1 MEHPYF
7 VNACLL
13 KLCMGVSY
21 KLFKELY
28 KTNQVF
34 KPGQKKTVKNLL
46 PFKWDFHIFTPL

>member
-7 VNACLL
+7 VNACLRM
-13 KLCMGVSY
+13 LCMCVSY

-34 KPGQKKTVKNLL
+34 KPGQKKTVKNL
-46 PFKWDFHIFTPL
+46 